1 MLIQTQFYDGRR
13 YCKGHGKGDLLNHDL
28 CELAGTPV
36 VMHRDER
43 LVLERAARIAAA
55 REAAEKAAQEAA
67 EKAAR
72 EAAEKV
78 AREAAGWHT
87 VHRRS

>member
-36 VMHRDER
+36 V
-43 LVLERAARIAAA
+43 VGAAGRKDWEVIDDSPD
-55 REAAEKAAQEAA
+55 EAAEKTAEECFTDEEAA
-67 EKAAR
+67 MLQY
-72 EAAEKV
+72 
-78 AREAAGWHT
+78 
-87 VHRRS
+87 VHDFFQ